1 MAFASG
7 CIAIPLAGAVAHTG
21 GDICSV
27 ANPEG
32 VPLIITDV
40 KLYAVTPS
48 AGVCVLHVGI
58 GAAATTHESN
68 NLVNDLDIVATTAGT
83 AWHAMTALV
92 ANGAAVV
99 WGVTQ
104 FLLAC
109 GSADSTGFAG
119 TLFVDYIRVA

>member
-7 CIAIPLAGAVAHTG
+7 CIAIPLAGAVAHLG
-21 GDICSV
+21 GEVANV

-58 GAAATTHESN
+58 GTTAQHDANE
-68 NLVNDLDIVATTAGT
+68 LVNDMDIVATTAGT

-92 ANGAAVV
+92 ANGAAVI
-99 WGVTQ
+99 WGAAQ
-104 FLLAC
+104 FLTSC
-109 GSADSTGFAG
+109 GSASSVGFAG
-119 TLFVDYIRVA
+119 TLFVEYIRAT